1 MHCGCSVV
9 AVLPILLV
17 LECCFVGASG
27 CSGMEALVAGFWLWW
42 CGGCC
47 VSI

>member
-1 MHCGCSVV
+1 MHCGCCVV

-27 CSGMEALVAGFWLWW
+27 CSGMEALVAGLWFW